1 MLKKYPN
8 RRLYDTQSSSYI
20 TLADVKQMVMEGD
33 AFVVRDA
40 KSGEDLTRSILL
52 QIILEEETGGVPI
65 FSTQM
70 LSQIIR
76 FYGHA
81 MQGMMGSYLEKN
93 LQTFTDI
100 QQRIA
105 EQSKGLYDPKAMNP
119 SCGRSSCKAR
129 APAMQGLMGNYLEQ
143 SKAMFMQMQEQM
155 AKQAETLF
163 PGMGALHPP
172 ALIAQPST
180 TGSFAQPPT
189 GEMARSAGCCASSVI
204 DAVATSNSR
213 SRMRICSVASRRPA
227 DMLADA
233 VDEVVRRV
241 ALRIHRVG
249 SPNTAA
255 SRFAEVQLSFTR
267 APSGSAT
274 PPIVT
279 GQVVTRRL
287 ETKGS
292 SMRRISSM
300 TASNSASGT
309 PARSRLC
316 SAGCVA
322 R

>member
-1 MLKKYPN
+1 MAATRRTPKATPEASATKADESSVRVLKKYPN

-119 SCGRSSCKAR
+119 ELWTQFLQGQ

-172 ALIAQPST
+172 K
-180 TGSFAQPPT
+180 
-189 GEMARSAGCCASSVI
+189 R
-204 DAVATSNSR
+204 
-213 SRMRICSVASRRPA
+213 
-227 DMLADA
+227 
-233 VDEVVRRV
+233 
-241 ALRIHRVG
+241 
-249 SPNTAA
+249 
-255 SRFAEVQLSFTR
+255 
-267 APSGSAT
+267 
-274 PPIVT
+274 
-279 GQVVTRRL
+279 
-287 ETKGS
+287 
-292 SMRRISSM
+292 
-300 TASNSASGT
+300 
-309 PARSRLC
+309 
-316 SAGCVA
+316 
-322 R
+322 